1 MNRAFLNNKEITVFE
16 SDEEIVEFAEMF
28 VQNKTEFKYN
38 DDEDKFEIELTE
50 QGLIIIKASD
60 INEDGKITIFD

>member
-1 MNRAFLNNKEITVFE
+1 MNHAFLNNKEITVFE

-38 DDEDKFEIELTE
+38 DDEDRFEIELTG
-50 QGLIIIKASD
+50 QSLIIVEASD
-60 INEDGKITIFD
+60 INEDGKITIFE

>member
-16 SDEEIVEFAEMF
+16 SNEEIVEFAEMF

-38 DDEDKFEIELTE
+38 DDEDKFEIELTG
-50 QGLIIIKASD
+50 QGLIIVEASD